1 MYKPCLHLRA
11 GFLFIFGPMSEAFLS
26 IQQLSKSYAGSTSA
40 GVFEIDLEVKKGDF
54 VAIVGESG
62 SGKST
67 LLRLIYGLL
76 SPDLGQVNFMR
87 NRVLGP
93 QEKLIPGHES
103 MKLIAQ
109 DFNLNTYAKVY
120 DNIAAMLSNTDLDA
134 KQQKTWET
142 MEFLRIDHL
151 ADRRAADLSGGEQQR
166 VAIAR
171 ALVTEPEILLLDEP
185 FSQVDVMMRKQ
196 LRADL
201 KRLCTHLGITM
212 ILVSHDPFDGLSL
225 ADQMVVIRRG
235 KVLQQDHP
243 QQIIHQPANAY
254 VAELLAEANI
264 IAPAQAESW
273 LGLQLKA
280 DECLAVYP
288 FEIGIAEKG
297 ISAKVRQV
305 RYQISYDELD
315 VKVDGYSLTLNAPSG
330 KYKVGDELFLKID
343 NQRIVGT

>member
-1 MYKPCLHLRA
+1 
-11 GFLFIFGPMSEAFLS
+11 MSEAFLS
-26 IQQLSKSYAGSTSA
+26 IQQLSKSYPGSTSA
-40 GVFEIDLEVKKGDF
+40 GVFEITLQIDKGAF

-67 LLRLIYGLL
+67 LLKLIYGLL
-76 SPDLGQVNFMR
+76 SPDTGQVNFKGG
-87 NRVLGP
+87 RVLGP

-109 DFNLNTYAKVY
+109 DFNLNTYAKVC
-120 DNIAAMLSNTDLDA
+120 DNIAAMLCNTDLDA
-134 KQQKTWET
+134 KKQKTWET

-171 ALVTEPEILLLDEP
+171 ALVTEPEVLLLDEP

-225 ADQMVVIRRG
+225 ADQLILIRQGRI
-235 KVLQQDHP
+235 LQQGHP
-243 QQIIHQPANAY
+243 QEVIQQPVNAY
-254 VAELLAEANI
+254 VASLLGEANI
-264 IAPAQAESW
+264 IPPAQAEAW
-273 LGLQLKA
+273 LGLNLKP
-280 DECLAVYP
+280 DECLAIYP
-288 FEIGIAEKG
+288 HEIAIAEAG
-297 ISAKVRQV
+297 IPAVVRQV
-305 RYQISYDELD
+305 RYQLNIDELD
-315 VKVDGYSLTLNAPSG
+315 VKAGGHGLTINAPCG
-330 KYKVGDELFLKID
+330 QFKVGDELKLQFD
-343 NQRIVGT
+343 NFRVVVL